1 MKWNRHKNLGLSLY
15 LGVLYGVKLQLNCVL
30 YDLQVPELMSDISE
44 PEYCCLSDNLDD
56 NAVTEETD
64 INAWFGPKGTV
75 SPLHYDPKH
84 NLLVQ
89 VCVHVFVNF
98 KHNNNNNNN
107 SSSSKSGQFM
117 ASMYHDE
124 CVNKHPLLNLY
135 NGFI

>member
-1 MKWNRHKNLGLSLY
+1 
-15 LGVLYGVKLQLNCVL
+15 
-30 YDLQVPELMSDISE
+30 MSDISE

-98 KHNNNNNNN
+98 KYYNNNNNNN
-107 SSSSKSGQFM
+107 SSSSSSKRGQFV
-117 ASMYHDE
+117 ALRYHDE
-124 CVNKHPLLNLY
+124 CVNRHSLLNLY
-135 NGFI
+135 NGFIWLRLGSDGGLLFTL

>member
-1 MKWNRHKNLGLSLY
+1 
-15 LGVLYGVKLQLNCVL
+15 
-30 YDLQVPELMSDISE
+30 MSDISE

-75 SPLHYDPKH
+75 SPLHYDPKN

-98 KHNNNNNNN
+98 KHCNNNNNNNNN
-107 SSSSKSGQFM
+107 SKSGQFM
-117 ASMYHDE
+117 ALRYHNK
-124 CVNKHPLLNLY
+124 CVNKHSLLNLY
-135 NGFI
+135 NGFIWLRIGSNGGLLLAVW